1 MSKTKKIKSVVIV
14 ILLLAICIFLR
25 EIITGR
31 ITSVDDFRNLIYSY
45 GPMGFMVL
53 IGIQALQ
60 SVLPILPG
68 ALGFA
73 AGSICFGIIPGFLC
87 NYAGIIFGS
96 MVAFFLAR
104 RYGKPLV
111 LELFSEEMHDKWMAK
126 FQNEEKVEK
135 IMFWLIVLPFF
146 PDDFLCYLAGLLS
159 ISAKRFLTILLVG
172 KPLCLLAY
180 SIFFGFI

>member
-1 MSKTKKIKSVVIV
+1 MNKTKKIKLAIIM
-14 ILLLAICIFLR
+14 ILLILACLFLR
-25 EIITGR
+25 EILTGK
-31 ITSVDDFRNLIYSY
+31 ISSVDDFRDLIYSY

-53 IGIQALQ
+53 IGVQALQ
-60 SVLPILPG
+60 SVLPVLPG
-68 ALGFA
+68 VLGFA
-73 AGSICFGIIPGFLC
+73 AGAICFGIIPGFLC
-87 NYAGIIFGS
+87 NYAGIIIGS
-96 MVAFFLAR
+96 MIAFFLAR
-104 RYGKPLV
+104 KYGKPLV

-126 FQNEEKVEK
+126 FKNEEKVEK

-159 ISAKRFLTILLVG
+159 ISARRFLIILLIG